1 MKYLLT
7 PAEEL
12 RKGLGLSPEEFS
24 IRIQYSY
31 NAYPAAI
38 ERGYITRRMAREI
51 SLRFGIPMSRFKGG
65 DGENAQ

>member
-12 RKGLGLSPEEFS
+12 RKSLNLSPEEFS

-31 NAYPAAI
+31 NAYPAAM

-51 SLRFGIPMSRFKGG
+51 SLRFGIPMSRFKGT
-65 DGENAQ
+65 DGEVS

>member
-12 RKGLGLSPEEFS
+12 RKSLSLTPEEFS
-24 IRIQYSY
+24 VRIQYSY
-31 NAYPAAI
+31 NAYPAAM

-65 DGENAQ
+65 DGEV